1 MKTWVI
7 KKYGIV
13 VNIDLYTNMNE
24 FGHIYLINNKI
35 NNKKYVGQSIN
46 IKRRIT
52 EHIRNANNNDN
63 HPLYHAFNKYG

>member
-1 MKTWVI
+1 
-7 KKYGIV
+7 
-13 VNIDLYTNMNE
+13 MNE